1 MADPFQRKRDHLSLC
16 HRAPV
21 QVASHAGLWS
31 EVQLVHNAL
40 PELSRSELQLDTPFL
55 RHRLRAP
62 LMLTGMTGGP
72 PEAGTINR
80 QLAQLCQ
87 RLGLAFGVGSQRVI
101 DRVPASLATF
111 QVRDVAPDVVLLG
124 NLGVNQVRD
133 LGVARA
139 RELWR
144 MIEADYLVVHL
155 NPAQELVQPDSDA
168 DADFREGY
176 ATIARLVDVLDGQ
189 VVVKEC
195 GAGLSPTVVDRLY
208 RAGVLAVDVSGS
220 GGTSWV
226 QVEALRAAREPRAK
240 SKARLG
246 QLFGDWGIPAAAAVV
261 GAAQRGPLV
270 IASGGID
277 HGLTLARALAL
288 GAQVGGMARSV
299 LQALLN
305 DGIDGAEA
313 FLQEVLDGLRMAL
326 LLTGCRR
333 PTELSRVPRVL
344 GPRLSAWR
352 EVWAQMD
359 RATPRSAAVSEI
371 MTATS
376 KW

>member
-1 MADPFQRKRDHLSLC
+1 VADPYQRKRDHLALC

-21 QVASHAGLWS
+21 QVAGHQGLWS
-31 EVQLVHNAL
+31 EVHLVHNAL
-40 PELSRSELQLDTPFL
+40 PELCRGDLLLETPFL

-72 PEAGTINR
+72 PEAGAINR
-80 QLAQLCQ
+80 QLAQVCQ
-87 RLGLAFGVGSQRVI
+87 RLGLAFGVGSQRI
-101 DRVPASLATF
+101 MDRVPASLATF
-111 QVRDVAPDVVLLG
+111 AVRDVAPDIVLLG

-176 ATIARLVDVLDGQ
+176 ATIARLVDALDGR

-195 GAGLSPTVVDRLY
+195 GAGLSPAVVDRLY

-226 QVEALRAAREPRAK
+226 QVEALRAAQKPGAE

-246 QLFGDWGIPAAAAVV
+246 RLFGDWGIPAAAAVV
-261 GAAQRGPLV
+261 GAAHRGPLV

-288 GAQVGGMARSV
+288 GAQVGGMARPV
-299 LQALLN
+299 LQAVLS
-305 DGIDGAEA
+305 GGHDGAEA
-313 FLQEVLDGLRMAL
+313 FLQEVLEGLRMAL

-333 PTELSRVPRVL
+333 PADLNRAARML
-344 GPRLSAWR
+344 GPSLSAWR
-352 EVWAQMD
+352 DVWTQQGRVNA
-359 RATPRSAAVSEI
+359 RTVETSEA
-371 MTATS
+371 MA
-376 KW
+376 